1 MPTALITGGG
11 SLIGAGI
18 ARSLVRDGWRVV
30 VTDINVRLAEEVAGA
45 LGDAASARPLDV
57 TDREAAIRLC
67 ADLDKAQ
74 SLDALVNV
82 AGGGRGLGVPKT
94 DFLEQTPE
102 QWDRL
107 ISVNFRGLLNVTHAA
122 VGRMVARKTGAVAS
136 VAAARGL
143 KGGPQAAIYSA
154 LKSAIIVFS
163 QSLAQ
168 EVGRHGVRVNTVA
181 PGNTEARWKN
191 ADPDTVRSPLGAPTT
206 ADDVGDA
213 VAFLLSERA
222 RHITGACLDVSGG
235 TALH

>member
-30 VTDINVRLAEEVAGA
+30 VTDINPKLAEEVAGG
-45 LGDAASARPLDV
+45 LGDSASARPLDV
-57 TDREAAIRLC
+57 TDRDAAIRLC
-67 ADLDKAQ
+67 ADLDRAQ
-74 SLDALVNV
+74 CLDALVNV

-94 DFLEQTPE
+94 DFLEHTPE

-122 VGRMVARKTGAVAS
+122 VGHMVKRKAGAITS

-154 LKSAIIVFS
+154 LKAAIIVFS

-191 ADPDTVRSPLGAPTT
+191 ADPDSVRSPLGAPTT

>member
-1 MPTALITGGG
+1 MATALITGGG

-30 VTDINVRLAEEVAGA
+30 VSDIDLKLAEEVAGA
-45 LGDAASARPLDV
+45 LGRAATARRLDV
-57 TDREAAIRLC
+57 TDRAAAISLC
-67 ADLDKAQ
+67 GELAAAKQ
-74 SLDALVNV
+74 LDALVNV
-82 AGGGRGLGVPKT
+82 AGGGRGLGVPKA
-94 DFLEQTPE
+94 DFLDHTPE

-107 ISVNFRGLLNVTHAA
+107 IAVNLRGLLNVTHAA
-122 VGRMVARKTGAVAS
+122 VGHMASAKAGAVVS

-143 KGGPQAAIYSA
+143 RGGPQAAVYSA
-154 LKSAIIVFS
+154 LKAAIIVFS

-168 EVGRHGVRVNTVA
+168 EVGCHGVRVNSVA

-191 ADPDTVRSPLGAPTT
+191 ADPRDTRSPLGSPTT

>member
-1 MPTALITGGG
+1 MASVLITGGG

-18 ARSLVRDGWRVV
+18 ARSLVRDGWRVT
-30 VTDINVRLAEEVAGA
+30 VTDIDIALARDVAGEH
-45 LGDAASARPLDV
+45 GSAAGAVQLDV
-57 TDREAAIRLC
+57 TDRDAAVRLC
-67 ADLDKAQ
+67 AQLAAAKQ
-74 SLDALVNV
+74 LDALVNV
-82 AGGGRGLGVPKT
+82 AGGGRGLGVPKA
-94 DFLEQTPE
+94 DFLNHTPE

-107 ISVNFRGLLNVTHAA
+107 IAVNFRGMLNVTHAA
-122 VGRMVARKTGAVAS
+122 VGHMAANKAGAVVS

-143 KGGPQAAIYSA
+143 RGGPQAAVYSA
-154 LKSAIIVFS
+154 LKAAIIVFS

-168 EVGRHGVRVNTVA
+168 EVGRQGVRVNSVA

-191 ADPDTVRSPLGAPTT
+191 ADPDSVRSPLGSPTT

-213 VAFLLSERA
+213 VAFLLSEKA

>member
-1 MPTALITGGG
+1 MATALITGGG

-30 VTDINVRLAEEVAGA
+30 VSDLNPALAEDVARS
-45 LGDAASARPLDV
+45 LGASAVAKHLDV
-57 TDREAAIRLC
+57 TNRAAAVALC
-67 ADLDKAQ
+67 GELAGAGQLN
-74 SLDALVNV
+74 ALVNV
-82 AGGGRGLGVPKT
+82 AGGGRGLGVPKA
-94 DFLEQTPE
+94 DFLDHTPE

-107 ISVNFRGLLNVTHAA
+107 IGVNFRGLLNVTHAA
-122 VGRMVARKTGAVAS
+122 VGHMVAGKDGAVVS
-136 VAAARGL
+136 IAAARGL

-163 QSLAQ
+163 QALAQ
-168 EVGRHGVRVNTVA
+168 EVGRHGVRVNSVA

-191 ADPDTVRSPLGAPTT
+191 ADPDGVRSPLGSPTT

-213 VAFLLSERA
+213 VAFLLSDKA

>member
-1 MPTALITGGG
+1 MATALITGGG

-30 VTDINVRLAEEVAGA
+30 VSDINLALAKEVAGT
-45 LGDAASARPLDV
+45 LGSAAVAQPLDV
-57 TDREAAIRLC
+57 TDHDAVIRLC
-67 ADLDKAQ
+67 AELAAANE
-74 SLDALVNV
+74 LDALVNV
-82 AGGGRGLGVPKT
+82 AGGGRGLGVPKA
-94 DFLEQTPE
+94 DFLNHTPQ

-107 ISVNFRGLLNVTHAA
+107 IAVNLRGMLNVTHAA
-122 VGRMVARKTGAVAS
+122 VGHMAARKAGAVVS

-143 KGGPQAAIYSA
+143 KGGPQAAVYSA
-154 LKSAIIVFS
+154 LKAAIIVFS

-168 EVGRHGVRVNTVA
+168 EVGRDGVRVNSVA

-191 ADPDTVRSPLGAPTT
+191 ADPGTVRSPLGSPTA

-213 VAFLLSERA
+213 VAFLMSDRA